1 MHTSFSKYELYDLFS
16 ILHTKA
22 IYFKLFSW
30 LWGSHN
36 SGRQLI
42 CLFSFVNY
50 FLKTVFI
57 IFPGIRVMSKKL
69 YSDLQK
75 ILENKA
81 ADLQRTDNLEDL
93 KQLEAILDVTTQ
105 QLQSG
110 QTESKIGALNWY
122 VLLQLCLYLSQSISI
137 YINMH
142 TYF

>member
-1 MHTSFSKYELYDLFS
+1 MLT
-16 ILHTKA
+16 
-22 IYFKLFSW
+22 
-30 LWGSHN
+30 
-36 SGRQLI
+36 
-42 CLFSFVNY
+42 

-57 IFPGIRVMSKKL
+57 NFPGIRVMSKKL

-81 ADLQRTDNLEDL
+81 TDLQRTDNLEDL

-122 VLLQLCLYLSQSISI
+122 VILQLCLYLS
-137 YINMH
+137 Y
-142 TYF
+142 YD

>member
-1 MHTSFSKYELYDLFS
+1 MLT
-16 ILHTKA
+16 
-22 IYFKLFSW
+22 
-30 LWGSHN
+30 
-36 SGRQLI
+36 
-42 CLFSFVNY
+42 

-57 IFPGIRVMSKKL
+57 NFPGIRVMSKKL

-81 ADLQRTDNLEDL
+81 TDLQRTDNLEDL

-122 VLLQLCLYLSQSISI
+122 VILQLCLYLSHYNYI
-137 YINMH
+137 YNIH
-142 TYF
+142 IDF